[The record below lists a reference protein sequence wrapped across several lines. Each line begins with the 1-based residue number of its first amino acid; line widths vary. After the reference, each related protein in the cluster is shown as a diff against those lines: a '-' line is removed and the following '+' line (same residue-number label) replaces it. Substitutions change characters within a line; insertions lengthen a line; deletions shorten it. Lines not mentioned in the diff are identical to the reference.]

1 MWISKASAK
10 QRRGRAG
17 RTKAGV
23 CFHLFSRR
31 RHDSFREF
39 LESELLR
46 TSLEEICLQCK
57 KLDLAPGG
65 PEDDDGIPAFLAS
78 ALTPPHKL
86 SVSNALEKLVE
97 LGAMEVETNEL
108 TPLGQCLSCL
118 SVSPEVG
125 KMIIWS
131 YILGCSKDASSMAV
145 AMSYKSPFIIPPSH
159 MRREADEARVELSQ
173 GTESDQVLVLKV
185 LQDRDNFYKRGGKNQ
200 FHSFCRNNFINFATI
215 QMIADLRNNI
225 ARELTTIGFPDPATL
240 KAWYNRNDAPDRN
253 LPFLQSTIVAGLYPN
268 VATRQE
274 GAANFSTS
282 TNRKSKI
289 HIGSVNACKGQYLSR
304 KSKMLEFIAYGEMV
318 KGSAM
323 YTMNQTTHLASIIPI
338 MLLCGSFH
346 IRPAYT
352 YASGEKEDTGDAVM
366 SVDEWIS
373 FQCDKS
379 VASSLSILR
388 RRLDAI
394 FHHII
399 SNPKTSF
406 GSFSDMER
414 MTINVLD
421 AVMQSSFHSSPG
433 RW

>member
-173 GTESDQVLVLKV
+173 GT
-185 LQDRDNFYKRGGKNQ
+185 
-200 FHSFCRNNFINFATI
+200 
-215 QMIADLRNNI
+215 
-225 ARELTTIGFPDPATL
+225 
-240 KAWYNRNDAPDRN
+240 
-253 LPFLQSTIVAGLYPN
+253 
-268 VATRQE
+268 
-274 GAANFSTS
+274 
-282 TNRKSKI
+282 
-289 HIGSVNACKGQYLSR
+289 
-304 KSKMLEFIAYGEMV
+304 
-318 KGSAM
+318 
-323 YTMNQTTHLASIIPI
+323 
-338 MLLCGSFH
+338 
-346 IRPAYT
+346 
-352 YASGEKEDTGDAVM
+352 
-366 SVDEWIS
+366 
-373 FQCDKS
+373 
-379 VASSLSILR
+379 
-388 RRLDAI
+388 
-394 FHHII
+394 
-399 SNPKTSF
+399 
-406 GSFSDMER
+406 
-414 MTINVLD
+414 
-421 AVMQSSFHSSPG
+421 
-433 RW
+433 